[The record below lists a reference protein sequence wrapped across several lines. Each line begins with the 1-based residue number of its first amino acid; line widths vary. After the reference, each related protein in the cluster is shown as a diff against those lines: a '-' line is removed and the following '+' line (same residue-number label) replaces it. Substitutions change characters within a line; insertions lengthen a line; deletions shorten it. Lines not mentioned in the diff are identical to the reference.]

1 MKHTIANP
9 AQKTQIE
16 TNNKA
21 FDHIGCHSAYPIEPI
36 NFYRFAYSYPFVP
49 MFDLTLIFDEL
60 GKMIADF
67 FTKEKIETPTK
78 INFHEI
84 L

>member
-9 AQKTQIE
+9 DQEPQIE

-21 FDHIGCHSAYPIEPI
+21 FDHIGCHSAYYPIEPI
-36 NFYRFAYSYPFVP
+36 SFNRFAYSYPFVP

-67 FTKEKIETPTK
+67 FTKRKNRNTHK
-78 INFHEI
+78 NK
-84 L
+84 LS